1 MKLTTSNDFSKS
13 KAMTKVATLKNL
25 IQKAAHDSNSHSVT
39 YNLTSNIRPL
49 HEQLASQNNQAPK
62 KKLVSSKLFSDES
75 ASSLKKINFENLKS
89 KKENK

>member
-49 HEQLASQNNQAPK
+49 HEQLAAQNNQNNQAPK
-62 KKLVSSKLFSDES
+62 KKMVSSKLFSY
-75 ASSLKKINFENLKS
+75 
-89 KKENK
+89 